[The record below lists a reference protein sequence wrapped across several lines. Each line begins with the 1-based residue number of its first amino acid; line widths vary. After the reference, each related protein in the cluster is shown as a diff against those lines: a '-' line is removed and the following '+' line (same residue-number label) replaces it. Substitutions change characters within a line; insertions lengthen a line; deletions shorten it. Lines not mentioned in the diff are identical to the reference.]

1 MSKTGRE
8 NPRRATRGRPRAERH
23 VVARGVQRTSPDL
36 RKLSRAVIAL
46 ALAEAEAERDAQK
59 QADTAMGSEPTEHPD
74 QGRSG
79 EGKAL
84 NGDSK
89 GTRP

>member
-46 ALAEAEAERDAQK
+46 AMAEAEAERDAQTHT
-59 QADTAMGSEPTEHPD
+59 DTAMGSEPTEHAQPSGSEED
-74 QGRSG
+74 NADSIDSQG
-79 EGKAL
+79 A
-84 NGDSK
+84 
-89 GTRP
+89 RP